1 MRPKQWIKNLIV
13 FLPLFFGHRIGDTEA
28 LLRLTILLITF
39 CSASS
44 AVYLF
49 NDICDRAI
57 DRLHP
62 VKSRRPIASGAW
74 SLSKAYILI
83 ALLVVLA
90 CAVILSLLSFPFA
103 VYALISIVL
112 YLLLNLFYSL
122 KGKHIPIVDAFL
134 VAFGFLIRL
143 YAAGAVSGVPISH
156 WLALMTL
163 FLSLLLAFGKRKED
177 LRLLQ
182 ETALSSRP
190 VVKHYTDGFL
200 NVLLAI
206 LSATIIILYTLY
218 ATDGEVISRNGPY
231 LYVSVFPVATGLFHY
246 LRHVIVKGCHCN
258 PTDMLYQDHGLQL
271 SVVVWIILYS
281 ISPYV
286 A

>member
-28 LLRLTILLITF
+28 LLRLTILLIAF
-39 CSASS
+39 CPASS

-90 CAVILSLLSFPFA
+90 CTVILSLLSFPFA

-163 FLSLLLAFGKRKED
+163 FLSLLRREIGRASCRE
-177 LRLLQ
+177 R
-182 ETALSSRP
+182 
-190 VVKHYTDGFL
+190 V
-200 NVLLAI
+200 
-206 LSATIIILYTLY
+206 
-218 ATDGEVISRNGPY
+218 
-231 LYVSVFPVATGLFHY
+231 
-246 LRHVIVKGCHCN
+246 
-258 PTDMLYQDHGLQL
+258 
-271 SVVVWIILYS
+271 
-281 ISPYV
+281 
-286 A
+286 